1 MSSLFS
7 RPKMPS
13 MPTAQYLP
21 LRSDTTDKE
30 TKNDPADSDDTRA
43 ADEER
48 VNQILFRNRG
58 RTGTIGTSFRGI
70 LNDPSS
76 AQNLPTRKTLL
87 GE

>member
-1 MSSLFS
+1 MSNIFS

-13 MPTAQYLP
+13 TTAVQYLP
-21 LRSDTTDKE
+21 MRSDTTDKNTSTDTPDPE
-30 TKNDPADSDDTRA
+30 DTKNS
-43 ADEER
+43 DEER

-58 RTGTIGTSFRGI
+58 RTGTIGTSFRGV
-70 LNDPSS
+70 LNDSSS